1 MDGDF
6 MDKKAEE
13 LMKKCEN
20 LDDTTVMG
28 SCQVLL
34 NMMKDKN
41 VTLEDDPN
49 QTYLGMAENLTPKD
63 VSKVL
68 ELALK
73 VRESGEIKDVDLK
86 NAASRII
93 RAIEMS

>member
-1 MDGDF
+1 ME
-6 MDKKAEE
+6 KKTEE

-34 NMMKDKN
+34 DMMKEKN
-41 VTLEDDPN
+41 VKLEDDPE
-49 QTYLGMAENLTPKD
+49 QTYLGMAENLSPKD
-63 VSKVL
+63 LSKVL
-68 ELALK
+68 AMALK
-73 VRESGEIKDVDLK
+73 VRESGEIKDVELK

>member
-1 MDGDF
+1 

-13 LMKKCEN
+13 LMKKCETME
-20 LDDTTVMG
+20 DSSVMG

-34 NMMKDKN
+34 DMMKEKD

-49 QTYLGMAENLTPKD
+49 QTYLGMAENLTSKD

-68 ELALK
+68 VLALK
-73 VRESGEIKDVDLK
+73 IRESGDIKDPELK

>member
-1 MDGDF
+1 ME
-6 MDKKAEE
+6 KKAEE
-13 LMKKCEN
+13 LIKKCET

-34 NMMKDKN
+34 DMMKEKD
-41 VTLEDDPN
+41 VELEDDTK
-49 QTYLGMAENLTPKD
+49 QTYLKMTNNLTPKD
-63 VSKVL
+63 LSKVL
-68 ELALK
+68 VMALK
-73 VRESGEIKDVDLK
+73 VRESGEIKDVELK